1 MDEEQHLQAQRQAEI
16 CGLFGNP
23 NRLLILW
30 AIGTEERSVSV
41 IAAAI
46 GASLQNTSQHLRLM
60 RDKGILATR
69 REGNTIYYHIEANAL
84 VAGCPLLQPTHLSK
98 KAIQIIR

>member
-1 MDEEQHLQAQRQAEI
+1 MDDELVHLAQRQAEI

-23 NRLLILW
+23 YRVLILW
-30 AIGTEERSVSV
+30 TLRTEERSVSD

-60 RDKGILATR
+60 RDKGLLASR
-69 REGNTIYYHIEANAL
+69 RDGNVVYYYLRAQPLMHGCRLLNPAL
-84 VAGCPLLQPTHLSK
+84 WVQE
-98 KAIQIIR
+98 RE